1 MERSSGIQVGMLPSI
16 SSVTI
21 LELEGHQRTV
31 GVGTPTDHETRS
43 NYRNDTNHLRH
54 SPKMYLVFVWRL
66 SSSG

>member
-31 GVGTPTDHETRS
+31 GVGTPTDQETRS
-43 NYRNDTNHLRH
+43 NDRNDTNHLRH
-54 SPKMYLVFVWRL
+54 SPKMYVVFDWKI
-66 SSSG
+66 SWSG